1 MTAQEEAW
9 KRFVEQY
16 DINVPDSL
24 VKNEERY
31 IVLALRHNM
40 QYDALTGGGYHLNM
54 GAELSEQ
61 AEDIHARAFF
71 EAKSDLVVKD
81 LIARHNFSAT
91 QEELLAEVE
100 AIAARQNASMEMIR
114 RFFGEDLAMLE
125 RGLQERK
132 AVDWAVRQE
141 KQRTNHNMRKEGAKM
156 TVKTDIEIAQACT
169 PKHITEIAKVA
180 GVDEKYLEQYG
191 NYKAK
196 VDYQLLRDNAEKPDG
211 KLILVTA
218 ITPTPAGEGKT
229 TTSVGLT
236 DGLRK
241 IGKNAVVA
249 LREPS
254 LGPVFGV
261 KGGAAGG
268 GYAQVVPME
277 DINLHFT
284 GDFHAI
290 GAANNLLAA
299 MLDNHIQQGNA
310 LGIDP
315 KQITWKRAV
324 DMNDRQLRHIVDG
337 LGGRM
342 QGVPREDG
350 FDITVASE
358 VMAVLCLACDITDL
372 KARLAR
378 IIVGYTYTGK
388 PVTAHDLKA
397 EGAMAAL
404 LKDALKPNLVQTL
417 EGTPAFIHGGPF
429 ANIAHGCNSVTAT
442 RMALKLGDYVVTEAG
457 FAADLG
463 AEKFLDIKCRMAGLT
478 PSAVVI
484 VATVRALKYHGG
496 VAKADLNHENLDALE
511 KGLPNLLQHV
521 SNIKDVFGLPCVVAI
536 NAFPTDTKAELD
548 LVEAKCKELGVNV
561 ALSEVWAKG
570 GEGGTALAE
579 EVVRLCEQPNSFK
592 QSYELDCS
600 IEEKLEAICKKVYHA
615 DGVVLTDNAKKQM
628 KQLTDLGFGGLPICM
643 AKTQYSFSDD
653 PALLGAP
660 KGFTVTVRNLKVSA
674 GAGFIVA
681 LTGDIM
687 TMPGLPKVPA
697 AEKID
702 VDENG
707 VISGLF

>member
-1 MTAQEEAW
+1 
-9 KRFVEQY
+9 
-16 DINVPDSL
+16 
-24 VKNEERY
+24 
-31 IVLALRHNM
+31 
-40 QYDALTGGGYHLNM
+40 
-54 GAELSEQ
+54 
-61 AEDIHARAFF
+61 
-71 EAKSDLVVKD
+71 
-81 LIARHNFSAT
+81 
-91 QEELLAEVE
+91 
-100 AIAARQNASMEMIR
+100 ME
-114 RFFGEDLAMLE
+114 F
-125 RGLQERK
+125 
-132 AVDWAVRQE
+132 
-141 KQRTNHNMRKEGAKM
+141 
-156 TVKTDIEIAQACT
+156 KTDIEIAQST
-169 PKHITEIAKVA
+169 PMKPITEIAEVA
-180 GVDEKYLEQYG
+180 GVDAQYLELYG

-196 VDYQLLRDNAEKPDG
+196 VDYRLLRETPEKSG

-218 ITPTPAGEGKT
+218 INPTPAGEGKT
-229 TTSVGLT
+229 TTTVGLA
-236 DGLRK
+236 DAMRK
-241 IGKNAVVA
+241 IGKKTLVA

-310 LGIDP
+310 LGIDV
-315 KQITWKRAV
+315 KRITWKRCV
-324 DMNDRQLRHIVDG
+324 DMNDRQLRNIVNG

-358 VMAVLCLACDITDL
+358 IMAVLCLSADIPDL
-372 KARLAR
+372 KARLGRMVVA
-378 IIVGYTYTGK
+378 YTFDGK
-388 PVTAHDLKA
+388 PVTASDLKA

-429 ANIAHGCNSVTAT
+429 ANIAHGCNSVMAT
-442 RMALKLGDYVVTEAG
+442 KIAMRLSDYTVTEAG
-457 FAADLG
+457 FGADLG
-463 AEKFLDIKCRMAGLT
+463 AEKFLDIKCRLAGLA
-478 PSAVVI
+478 PSAVVV
-484 VATVRALKYHGG
+484 VATVRALKNHGG
-496 VAKADLNHENLDALE
+496 VPKAELNTENLEALE

-521 SNIKDVFGLPCVVAI
+521 SNITNVYKLPCVVAI

-548 LVEAKCKELGVNV
+548 LVEAKCRELGVNV

-570 GEGGTALAE
+570 GEGGIALAE
-579 EVVRLCEQPNSFK
+579 EVVRLCEQPNDFTFA
-592 QSYELDCS
+592 YDTEDS
-600 IEEKLEAICKKVYHA
+600 IEKKLNDIAKNIYHA
-615 DGVVLTDNAKKQM
+615 DGAVLVGNAVKQV
-628 KQLTDLGFGGLPICM
+628 KELEALGFDKLPICM

-653 PALLGAP
+653 ATKLGAP
-660 KGFTVTVRNLKVSA
+660 KNFTITVRNLKVSA
-674 GAGFIVA
+674 GAGFLVA

-707 VISGLF
+707 KITGLF

>member
-1 MTAQEEAW
+1 
-9 KRFVEQY
+9 
-16 DINVPDSL
+16 
-24 VKNEERY
+24 
-31 IVLALRHNM
+31 
-40 QYDALTGGGYHLNM
+40 
-54 GAELSEQ
+54 
-61 AEDIHARAFF
+61 
-71 EAKSDLVVKD
+71 
-81 LIARHNFSAT
+81 
-91 QEELLAEVE
+91 
-100 AIAARQNASMEMIR
+100 MEI
-114 RFFGEDLAMLE
+114 
-125 RGLQERK
+125 
-132 AVDWAVRQE
+132 
-141 KQRTNHNMRKEGAKM
+141 
-156 TVKTDIEIAQACT
+156 KTDIEIAQSCQA
-169 PKHITEIAKVA
+169 KNIREIAATA
-180 GVDEKYLEQYG
+180 GVDEKYLELYG

-196 VDYQLLRDNAEKPDG
+196 VDYKLLSQEQGEDG

-229 TTSVGLT
+229 TTSVGLA

-241 IGKNAVVA
+241 IGKKSVVA

-268 GYAQVVPME
+268 GYAQVIPME

-310 LGIDP
+310 LGIDV

-337 LGGRM
+337 LGGKM

-350 FDITVASE
+350 FEITVASE
-358 VMAVLCLACDITDL
+358 IMAVLCLSTSLMDMKEKL
-372 KARLAR
+372 GKM
-378 IIVGYTYTGK
+378 IVAYTYDGK

-397 EGAMAAL
+397 EGAMTAL

-429 ANIAHGCNSVTAT
+429 ANIAHGCNSIIAT
-442 RMALKLGDYVVTEAG
+442 KMALKLGDYAVTEAG

-463 AEKFLDIKCRMAGLT
+463 AEKFIDIKCRKAGLK

-496 VAKADLNHENLDALE
+496 VPKPELNQENLEALE

-521 SNIKDVFGLPCVVAI
+521 DNVKNVYGLPCVVAI

-548 LVEAKCKELGVNV
+548 LVEKKCNELGVNV

-570 GEGGTALAE
+570 GEGGKALAE
-579 EVVRLCEQPNSFK
+579 EVVRLCEEENRFQYAYDTQLP
-592 QSYELDCS
+592 
-600 IEEKLEAICKKVYHA
+600 IEEKLEAIVKKIYHG
-615 DGVVLTDNAKKQM
+615 DGVVLTPAAKKQV
-628 KQLTDLGFGGLPICM
+628 KQLTDLGFGDLPICM

-653 PALLGAP
+653 AGLLGAP
-660 KGFTVTVRNLKVSA
+660 KGFQVTVRNLKVSA
-674 GAGFIVA
+674 GAGFLVA

-707 VISGLF
+707 RITGLF

>member
-1 MTAQEEAW
+1 M
-9 KRFVEQY
+9 
-16 DINVPDSL
+16 
-24 VKNEERY
+24 
-31 IVLALRHNM
+31 
-40 QYDALTGGGYHLNM
+40 
-54 GAELSEQ
+54 
-61 AEDIHARAFF
+61 
-71 EAKSDLVVKD
+71 
-81 LIARHNFSAT
+81 
-91 QEELLAEVE
+91 
-100 AIAARQNASMEMIR
+100 
-114 RFFGEDLAMLE
+114 
-125 RGLQERK
+125 
-132 AVDWAVRQE
+132 
-141 KQRTNHNMRKEGAKM
+141 
-156 TVKTDIEIAQACT
+156 KTDIEIAQSTQMCR
-169 PKHITEIAKVA
+169 INEIAEKA
-180 GVDEKYLEQYG
+180 GISEEHLEYYG
-191 NYKAK
+191 PYKAK
-196 VDYQLLRDNAEKPDG
+196 INTSFLKNQPLKG

-218 ITPTPAGEGKT
+218 INPTPFGEGKT
-229 TTSVGLT
+229 TTSIGLA
-236 DGLRK
+236 DALEK
-241 IGKNAVVA
+241 LGKHPVLC

-268 GYAQVVPME
+268 GYAQVIPME

-324 DMNDRQLRHIVDG
+324 DMNDRQLRNIVDG
-337 LGGRM
+337 LGGKM

-358 VMAVLCLACDITDL
+358 VMAVLCLASDITDL
-372 KARLAR
+372 KARLGR
-378 IIVGYTYTGK
+378 IIVGYTYGGA

-417 EGTPAFIHGGPF
+417 EGTPAFIHCGPF
-429 ANIAHGCNSVTAT
+429 ANIAHGCNSITAT
-442 RMALKLGDYVVTEAG
+442 RMALKLSDYTVTEAG

-478 PSAVVI
+478 PSAVVV

-496 VAKADLNHENLDALE
+496 VPKAELNHEDLEALE

-548 LVEAKCKELGVNV
+548 LVEAKCRELGVNV

-570 GEGGTALAE
+570 GEGGMALAE
-579 EVVRLCEQPNSFK
+579 EVVRLCEEPNSFRP
-592 QSYELDCS
+592 SYELDMP
-600 IEEKLEAICKKVYHA
+600 ILDKLNAICTKIYHA
-615 DGVVLTDNAKKQM
+615 DGVQLVGNAVKQV
-628 KQLTDLGFGGLPICM
+628 KQLEDLGFGGLPICM

-660 KGFTVTVRNLKVSA
+660 KGFAVTVRNLKVSA